1 MATAAAKVTARPRVC
16 NFRHPNRGPPII
28 PPTTPATVP
37 QIPYIKMLLM
47 VPAHFHDFT
56 YDHIW

>member
-37 QIPYIKMLLM
+37 QIPYIKMLLSN
-47 VPAHFHDFT
+47 VQKETCRFIIH
-56 YDHIW
+56 